1 MRAYRPG
8 DSVGELTPWPFEN
21 PASDY
26 VILRGSP
33 QASGR
38 IDRGGA
44 SGDATRL
51 GIWACTEGAFECT
64 ELGNELQTIL
74 TGRLRLTGPALCLAI
89 WGIAYKPG
97 THSTVNAPSLALLR
111 GGVSGR
117 LNIYEPSADLGVIP
131 HDRWCRAATPEAA
144 LDGADALVILTPLD
158 SLKQVAPATIAA
170 ALRRPIVIDPFALLD
185 GEACRQAG
193 LYQHRLGIATTPTEE
208 DRHAAS

>member
-74 TGRLRLTGPALCLAI
+74 TGRLRLTGPD
-89 WGIAYKPG
+89 GVTREFGPG
-97 THSTVNAPSLALLR
+97 DS
-111 GGVSGR
+111 
-117 LNIYEPSADLGVIP
+117 IYTNKG
-131 HDRWCRAATPEAA
+131 DRVVWDILEDVVKVFFTAE
-144 LDGADALVILTPLD
+144 LD
-158 SLKQVAPATIAA
+158 
-170 ALRRPIVIDPFALLD
+170 
-185 GEACRQAG
+185 
-193 LYQHRLGIATTPTEE
+193 
-208 DRHAAS
+208 